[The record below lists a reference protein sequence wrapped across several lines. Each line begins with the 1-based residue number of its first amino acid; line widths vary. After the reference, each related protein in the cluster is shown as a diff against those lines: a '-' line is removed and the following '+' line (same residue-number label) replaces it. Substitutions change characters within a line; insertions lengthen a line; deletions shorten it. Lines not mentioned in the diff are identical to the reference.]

1 VRARARVRVKV
12 RVRVVGPFHSISST
26 MILNSLFVHVYIHI
40 NRYLQQMVI
49 KAMKY
54 QSALKEK
61 PGSLP
66 FEKTIS
72 CNIGNPQ
79 VRG

>member
-1 VRARARVRVKV
+1 
-12 RVRVVGPFHSISST
+12 
-26 MILNSLFVHVYIHI
+26 
-40 NRYLQQMVI
+40 MVI

-79 VRG
+79 VQKTEPNAFARCGVF